1 MAVNL
6 DNQRV
11 GIAPSIPHWTTGD
24 GAINIAIT
32 NAGPLA
38 HSVKLVPYCPAI
50 KKCTSEP
57 LTKKQKRKITDST
70 PAITFCT
77 ACVSAVN
84 TLL

>member
-1 MAVNL
+1 MFLKALFCCFVQVIAVKL

-38 HSVKLVPYCPAI
+38 H
-50 KKCTSEP
+50 
-57 LTKKQKRKITDST
+57 
-70 PAITFCT
+70 
-77 ACVSAVN
+77 
-84 TLL
+84 